1 MERSGVEEEE
11 KGGWCNTFCR
21 PCWIC
26 GVCIAHFD
34 PYLYEKLSTSKMAD
48 SNQFDN
54 SANAELSV
62 DKLLF
67 EVVRQY
73 PVLYAK
79 ANKYF
84 KGHNNEELAWQD
96 ITQKTHFPSRNCRY
110 LTSFVGLSLSLT
122 RFTSWNFFME
132 LIVPVYFD
140 FSVTQKSQH
149 NWRICPKW
157 QAVSIVTGYYYFD
170 KMNHMVDLY

>member
-1 MERSGVEEEE
+1 
-11 KGGWCNTFCR
+11 
-21 PCWIC
+21 
-26 GVCIAHFD
+26 
-34 PYLYEKLSTSKMAD
+34 MAD

-73 PVLYAK
+73 LVLYAK
-79 ANKYF
+79 ASKYF

-96 ITQKTHFPSRNCRY
+96 ITQKTHFPSRNCY

-122 RFTSWNFFME
+122 RFTS
-132 LIVPVYFD
+132 
-140 FSVTQKSQH
+140 
-149 NWRICPKW
+149 
-157 QAVSIVTGYYYFD
+157 
-170 KMNHMVDLY
+170 